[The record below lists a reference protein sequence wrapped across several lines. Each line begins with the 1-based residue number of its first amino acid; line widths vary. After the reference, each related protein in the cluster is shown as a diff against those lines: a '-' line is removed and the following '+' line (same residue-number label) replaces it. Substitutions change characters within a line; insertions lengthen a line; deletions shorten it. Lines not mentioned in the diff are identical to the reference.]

1 MIWLIS
7 YNFFQGFGSVFIW
20 YGSGSSILG
29 WILIRIRIQSG
40 SRVLM
45 TKTEKNL
52 QLKKITFFFQKLQFT
67 YPYASIKDVQVNPA
81 LQNKNVTIFFLL
93 LWVIFALLDPDP
105 DPDAEYG
112 SGSTDLI
119 ESGSNP
125 APDPKPW
132 FFPHRTKKIYTY
144 SDNIFVQIDRESTQK
159 ISTKL
164 LKQYVDRY
172 NRRRIQIQTHDAIF
186 GIAWSESV
194 ENCSGHGTKVTWAP
208 QEPLWGAAMRA
219 RRIEPVPLLS
229 APYYCKNGHCATCPS
244 YPSILRLGLISM
256 LT

>member
-1 MIWLIS
+1 
-7 YNFFQGFGSVFIW
+7 
-20 YGSGSSILG
+20 
-29 WILIRIRIQSG
+29 
-40 SRVLM
+40 M

-125 APDPKPW
+125 APDPKP
-132 FFPHRTKKIYTY
+132 
-144 SDNIFVQIDRESTQK
+144 
-159 ISTKL
+159 
-164 LKQYVDRY
+164 
-172 NRRRIQIQTHDAIF
+172 
-186 GIAWSESV
+186 
-194 ENCSGHGTKVTWAP
+194 
-208 QEPLWGAAMRA
+208 
-219 RRIEPVPLLS
+219 
-229 APYYCKNGHCATCPS
+229 
-244 YPSILRLGLISM
+244 
-256 LT
+256 